1 MEAEVELM
9 TIHHATDPGAVLEA
23 AARPIDE
30 LECTAILARHD
41 VGRLAIVEGDELDI
55 FPVRYA
61 VDGHW
66 AIVSVPPET
75 DLSHASLER
84 IALEVDEIDGDGE
97 RTIVIHGSGRDIT
110 DSLDETSIRERTIAN
125 GGEGSVRTTRALR
138 IIPRLITGRETPA
151 RAC

>member
-1 MEAEVELM
+1 M
-9 TIHHATDPGAVLEA
+9 TIHHAGHHGAAVLELP

-55 FPVRYA
+55 FPVRYV

-66 AIVSVPPET
+66 AIVSIPPEI

-84 IALEVDEIDGDGE
+84 LALEVDEIDGDGE

-110 DSLDETSIRERTIAN
+110 ASLDETSVRERTVAQRH
-125 GGEGSVRTTRALR
+125 EGALGAARAIR
-138 IIPRLITGRETPA
+138 IIPREITGRETPA
-151 RAC
+151 RIF